1 MTAQERIIP
10 TALLFIACA
19 AGAETVTTTATLS
32 LDGARTVIAA
42 AKDEARNRGAP
53 GGSIAVV
60 DNGGN
65 LIAVERLDRTF
76 PASTAIAIEKART
89 AALFRKPSAALEEA
103 VNGGRTAMVTLPA
116 FTLLQGGVPILRAG
130 EVIGAVGVSGAASA
144 LQDEEI
150 AAAAAAHVEEGRP

>member
-1 MTAQERIIP
+1 MSAQERIIP
-10 TALLFIACA
+10 TALLFFACT

-42 AKDEARNRGAP
+42 AKDEAKSRGAP

-76 PASTAIAIEKART
+76 PASTSIAIEKART
-89 AALFRKPSAALEEA
+89 AAMFRKPSAALEET
-103 VNGGRTAMVTLPA
+103 VNGGRTAMVTLPTY
-116 FTLLQGGVPILRAG
+116 TLLQGGVPILRAG
-130 EVIGAVGVSGAASA
+130 EVVGAIGVSGAASA
-144 LQDEEI
+144 EQDEQI
-150 AAAAAAHVEEGRP
+150 AAAGAARIAESRP